1 MVERNLEKSFIP
13 KPGGARASTFSL
25 SSIVGS
31 GIFFVVLI
39 IALGVFLYGQY
50 IDNSNAELERKI
62 SEEADQIDE
71 DELAELTAFD
81 ARLNS
86 VQKLLDNHIA
96 ASRVLK
102 LLGETTVTSIQFNA
116 LEFNAGGS
124 APSVRI
130 SGLSPDFRSVA
141 AQVGIL
147 RANDEFVKTLI
158 SELSIEEEEVG
169 GGDIAF
175 IIDAQMRSDVIRYTA
190 STNDMPEIADEDN
203 DDDTATST
211 PAEGDEDNTSN

>member
-13 KPGGARASTFSL
+13 RPGGARASTFSL

-31 GIFFVVLI
+31 GIFFIVLL

-50 IDNSNAELERKI
+50 IDNANAELERKI

-71 DELAELTAFD
+71 DELAELVAFD

-102 LLGETTVTSIQFNA
+102 LLGETTVTSIQFSA
-116 LEFNAGGS
+116 LEFATGGS
-124 APSVRI
+124 APTVRI

-147 RANDEFVKTLI
+147 RANDEFAKTLI

-175 IIDAQMRSDVIRYTA
+175 IIDAQMRQDAVRYIA
-190 STNDMPEIADEDN
+190 NANDMPEITDEEN
-203 DDDTATST
+203 NDTATST
-211 PAEGDEDNTSN
+211 PAEGDEDNTPN